1 MLSVAG
7 VTVVPMTPIL
17 GATLGAVLAA
27 LVTFLAV
34 RGTYAGRLADAE
46 AARDGLRERVVDLEA
61 TLTEDAQT
69 AATLAPLR
77 EAVQRVERQVATLE
91 RDRVEQLGQ
100 MGERLAE
107 VSATAAALRDTT
119 AALAG
124 SLSASAT
131 RGSWGEAQLRRVV
144 EHAGMLRHCDF
155 DEQVSATNRA
165 GARIR
170 PDVVVRL
177 PGGRSLVIDAKAP
190 MRAFLDAHAD
200 GVDPQAHRRLLA
212 EHAKALRGHVDALAG
227 KAYWTGFAETPEMVV
242 CFVPGD
248 AVLAAAVTADPGL
261 YDYAQSAKVVLSSPA
276 TLMALLR
283 TVAYVWQQ
291 DALATHAKEL
301 LALGTTLY
309 ARLASLGAHASA
321 LGRSLTRSVED
332 YNAFVGSLEHRAL
345 ATARQLHELG
355 IVSSA
360 LPVVAPVEAAVR
372 PLTSEELLA
381 RLEPDVGRPEVVLLE
396 PPVESATRLSS

>member
-1 MLSVAG
+1 MS
-7 VTVVPMTPIL
+7 PIL
-17 GATLGAVLAA
+17 GAALGAVLAA
-27 LVTFLAV
+27 LVTYLAV
-34 RGTYAGRLADAE
+34 RGTYAARLAEAQ
-46 AARDGLRERVVDLEA
+46 AARDGLRERIVDLEA

-77 EAVQRVERQVATLE
+77 DAVHRVERQVATLE

-119 AALAG
+119 ASLAG
-124 SLSASAT
+124 SLNSSAT
-131 RGSWGEAQLRRVV
+131 RGTWGEAQLRRIV

-155 DEQVSATNRA
+155 DEQVTATNRS

-177 PGGRSLVIDAKAP
+177 PGDRSLVVDAKAP

-200 GVDPQAHRRLLA
+200 GVDPQVQGRLLA
-212 EHAKALRGHVDALAG
+212 QHAKALRGHVDALAG
-227 KAYWTGFAETPEMVV
+227 KSYWSGFADTPEMVV

-261 YDYAQSAKVVLSSPA
+261 YDYAQSAKVVLCSPA

-291 DALATHAKEL
+291 DALAANAKEL

-309 ARLASLGAHASA
+309 ARLATLGSHAAA

-332 YNAFVGSLEHRAL
+332 YNAFVGSLEHRVL
-345 ATARQLHELG
+345 ATARHLHDLG
-355 IVSSA
+355 IVSAA
-360 LPVVAPVEAAVR
+360 LPAGAPLESSVR
-372 PLTSEELLA
+372 PLTSAELLA
-381 RLEPDVGRPEVVLLE
+381 SLEPDVARPQIELWE
-396 PPVESATRLSS
+396 PSAESARRLTS